1 MSALAPSLW
10 LLGGSPIIPASS
22 IWILLLARSLPS
34 ILYVRARLRLEYN
47 ENAELMPL
55 IGSIA
60 ACAVTAGL
68 VYAKLLPVM
77 VLLVMV
83 VLFICAAPS
92 LSMMR
97 VRSKL
102 EWWGCSSWRMV
113 LMLVRLAA

>member
-55 IGSIA
+55 IGSIS
-60 ACAVTAGL
+60 CVCCYGRIGL
-68 VYAKLLPVM
+68 RQVASRHGFTCDGRTVYLRCP
-77 VLLVMV
+77 
-83 VLFICAAPS
+83 
-92 LSMMR
+92 
-97 VRSKL
+97 
-102 EWWGCSSWRMV
+102 
-113 LMLVRLAA
+113 